1 MRLTEF
7 SKLKEEGNPHY
18 DPSQDEGNRRE
29 YGDLRKPKLTLRH
42 INKLRKMRE
51 AKKLDM
57 IEREKFW
64 AAMYGNP
71 PEEMEGGVPEF

>member
-1 MRLTEF
+1 MRLNEF
-7 SKLKEEGNPHY
+7 KKINENAHY

-57 IEREKFW
+57 IERERFW
-64 AAMYGNP
+64 SSMYGNP
-71 PEEMEGGVPEF
+71 PADEGLPPEF

>member
-1 MRLTEF
+1 MRLNEI
-7 SKLKEEGNPHY
+7 SQGNNHY
-18 DPSQDEGNRRE
+18 DPSEDRGNRRE

-57 IEREKFW
+57 IKREKFW
-64 AAMYGNP
+64 TAMYGNP
-71 PEEMEGGVPEF
+71 PEIEGPPEF